1 MMTKALVVFKKILG
15 KVKTVPHTGH
25 LIATRP
31 KGHWKGEKVLMR
43 IRIGAAIPA
52 GTTLGKGTI
61 IDIEV

>member
-1 MMTKALVVFKKILG
+1 MTKALVVFKKVFSGFKLI
-15 KVKTVPHTGH
+15 PRTGH

-31 KGHWKGEKVLMR
+31 ESANKCKKVLMR
-43 IRIGAAIPA
+43 IPIGSAIPA

>member
-1 MMTKALVVFKKILG
+1 MITKALVVFKKMVSDIKL
-15 KVKTVPHTGH
+15 VPRTGY

-31 KGHWKGEKVLMR
+31 EGKRKCKKVLMR
-43 IRIGAAIPA
+43 IPIGGAIPA